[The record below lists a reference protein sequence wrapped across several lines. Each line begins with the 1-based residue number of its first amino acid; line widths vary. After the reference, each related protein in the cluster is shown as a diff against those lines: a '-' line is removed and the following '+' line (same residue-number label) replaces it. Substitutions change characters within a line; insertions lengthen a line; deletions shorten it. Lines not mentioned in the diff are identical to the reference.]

1 MKLNSTVNL
10 RDSIKVL
17 KCRLFDFKLERQYC
31 IATWMHDSISS
42 WADAPIATWM
52 HDSGATIP
60 IASKY
65 PRRTTPSHLAA
76 TAAITSETALYSTTA
91 AVVPTRCVCGKMPRS
106 LPDTGL
112 PGRLPLATCAVRL
125 PATAY
130 ELPYGPFYPME
141 GMRLFFCSD
150 TNR

>member
-31 IATWMHDSISS
+31 
-42 WADAPIATWM
+42 IATWM